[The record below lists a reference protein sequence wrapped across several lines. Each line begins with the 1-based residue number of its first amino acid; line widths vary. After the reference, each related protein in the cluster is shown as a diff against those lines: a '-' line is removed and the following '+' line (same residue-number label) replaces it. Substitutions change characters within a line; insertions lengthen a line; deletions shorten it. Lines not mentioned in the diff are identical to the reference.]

1 VKFVYALSE
10 AAEAQLVSSPRHQ
23 CSKAYNHAAMN
34 RARQIVWLRLL
45 GVFYI
50 GLILGGLSLH
60 FWTVKMV
67 LHVEGRGSA
76 IVALVIPVGA
86 EIYWAIKVWRS
97 LGFANLYTLAVIGYG
112 VLWPLMAW
120 ALTNLEETN
129 KKQASDNF
137 GDASELIAE
146 ILLRPHFCGPDCPC
160 LQLRKVERINEA
172 IRKLHLQKLQSKPR
186 NT

>member
-1 VKFVYALSE
+1 MN
-10 AAEAQLVSSPRHQ
+10 
-23 CSKAYNHAAMN
+23 KAPETL
-34 RARQIVWLRLL
+34 WLRLL
-45 GVFYI
+45 LVFYI

-86 EIYWAIKVWRS
+86 EIYWAVKVWRS

-120 ALTNLEETN
+120 ALTAVEKETY
-129 KKQASDNF
+129 KKQAPDNF
-137 GDASELIAE
+137 VGDASELLAE
-146 ILLRPHFCGPDCPC
+146 ILLRPHPCGPGCPC
-160 LQLRKVERINEA
+160 LQLRKVERIDEA
-172 IRKLHLQKLQSKPR
+172 IRKLHLQKLQSKPS